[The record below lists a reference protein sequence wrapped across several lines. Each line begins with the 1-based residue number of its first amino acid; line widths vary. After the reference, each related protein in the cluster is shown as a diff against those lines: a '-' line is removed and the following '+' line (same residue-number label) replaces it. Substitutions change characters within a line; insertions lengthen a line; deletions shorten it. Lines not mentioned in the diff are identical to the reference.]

1 MKNNILDLRN
11 VLELIFKTTKKK
23 GNILADCYLIKDS
36 SIISKWKNG
45 KSKPLIEDL
54 SKIVEF
60 TYKESS
66 EMQRKIIRNEIEVLI
81 LNSNLTESIKSSL
94 LKISNFKEFL
104 SEVLNVATAGND
116 VLQEASNPPD
126 KASNLKKLDA
136 MKLFSYDKNGDY
148 TGEVE
153 LNLTLSNEE
162 GEKSNIVL
170 KGIGS
175 FRMGIM
181 NAPVKKKVTY
191 ASALGVIVVLLFA
204 GLYSF
209 NAGSTSQA
217 IDKKSVLNCESK
229 IEQINF
235 EPEKLKTELGKIELQ
250 VSEQPVKTREKIEK
264 KNENSTVQKSEPSK
278 TDDKSNSKVVTEEQ
292 KGTVKKSTDKKN
304 VSESDK
310 KALNSANKKN
320 NAKDD
325 SDNTDN
331 SIVIDNSPFV
341 GNNNI
346 IGIGNNISISIDN

>member
-1 MKNNILDLRN
+1 MKNNIFDIRN

-45 KSKPLIEDL
+45 KSKPSIEDL

-66 EMQRKIIRNEIEVLI
+66 EMQRKIIRNEIEGLI
-81 LNSNLTESIKSSL
+81 LNSYLAESIKSSL
-94 LKISNFKEFL
+94 LRISSFKEFL
-104 SEVLNVATAGND
+104 SEVLNVATAGETN
-116 VLQEASNPPD
+116 L
-126 KASNLKKLDA
+126 KGASNLPGKAKKLDV
-136 MKLFSYDKNGDY
+136 MKVIPSDKDGDY

-153 LNLTLSNEE
+153 FNLTLSNEA

-191 ASALGVIVVLLFA
+191 ASALGVIVVLVFA
-204 GLYSF
+204 GFYSF
-209 NAGSTSQA
+209 NAGITSRA
-217 IDKKSVLNCESK
+217 MDKKPVISSESK
-229 IEQINF
+229 IEQINS
-235 EPEKLKTELGKIELQ
+235 EPEKLKTETEKTDTE
-250 VSEQPVKTREKIEK
+250 VNKQPVNTPVKIEK
-264 KNENSTVQKSEPSK
+264 KVEEPAVQKSEPAK
-278 TDDKSNSKVVTEEQ
+278 TNDKSSNEAVTEEK
-292 KGTVKKSTDKKN
+292 KGTVGKSTDKKA

-310 KALNSANKKN
+310 KAQNSDDGKN
-320 NAKDD
+320 TAKEN

-331 SIVIDNSPFV
+331 SIAIDNSPFV

-346 IGIGNNISISIDN
+346 IGIGNNISISVEN